1 MSKKDRNY
9 QNIINRY
16 GIKNQDN
23 VGSRK
28 NFQRNDN
35 FPGNIARPG
44 RFATRRNGKNL
55 SLVSDAQTTSLSNE
69 LTDNIF
75 EIITIPY
82 PTFMTVSYEI
92 VFWTQYVQNMNK
104 MIEVMMSKFTGQET
118 GFHMKTDKGYE
129 YVAYVKSPL
138 NAADNFNDFSKDER
152 IIRYNFTLE
161 VPGYL
166 VAPNADGLPT
176 PFRKYESAP
185 QIEFGYT
192 QDDGFVFTDPKNP
205 EDVVDQDK
213 FVLSEIESESMKSLK
228 RGETSAKVAETIINP
243 FTGEESL
250 KVAKIKTRNERAG
263 ETVASSRI
271 GIELQTTLDSPTS
284 E

>member
-1 MSKKDRNY
+1 ML
-9 QNIINRY
+9 I
-16 GIKNQDN
+16 GL
-23 VGSRK
+23 
-28 NFQRNDN
+28 
-35 FPGNIARPG
+35 
-44 RFATRRNGKNL
+44 L
-55 SLVSDAQTTSLSNE
+55 SILILSS
-69 LTDNIF
+69 T
-75 EIITIPY
+75 
-82 PTFMTVSYEI
+82 
-92 VFWTQYVQNMNK
+92 
-104 MIEVMMSKFTGQET
+104 
-118 GFHMKTDKGYE
+118 
-129 YVAYVKSPL
+129 
-138 NAADNFNDFSKDER
+138 
-152 IIRYNFTLE
+152 
-161 VPGYL
+161 L
-166 VAPNADGLPT
+166 VAD
-176 PFRKYESAP
+176 YSAP

-192 QDDGFVFTDPKNP
+192 QVDGFVFTDPKNP